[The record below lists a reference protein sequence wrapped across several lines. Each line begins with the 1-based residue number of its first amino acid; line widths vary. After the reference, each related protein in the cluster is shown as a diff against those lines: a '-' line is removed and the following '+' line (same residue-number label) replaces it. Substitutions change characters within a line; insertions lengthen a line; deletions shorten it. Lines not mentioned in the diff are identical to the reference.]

1 MYPLELEERMS
12 WMGGRGETRVSQVII
27 SALEWEDASISRG
40 QWCPRD
46 PVADFQRE
54 EDQEQEL
61 YPRSV
66 PVLPESLTVCS
77 AKVSVAP
84 ILAFQSLEFG
94 VKWDIWS
101 GRGKKRKRGKR
112 MKYDFSDRCS
122 RGLWFIFEVSRRLGG
137 KHREG

>member
-1 MYPLELEERMS
+1 MLRAGSPTKEALRLVGAVLRRMRRMYPLELEERMS

-54 EDQEQEL
+54 EDQEQDL

-66 PVLPESLTVCS
+66 PVLPESLTVS
-77 AKVSVAP
+77 YSFPPTAGYGGLAKGGQHSGP
-84 ILAFQSLEFG
+84 SWNQSRFDL
-94 VKWDIWS
+94 
-101 GRGKKRKRGKR
+101 GKE
-112 MKYDFSDRCS
+112 D
-122 RGLWFIFEVSRRLGG
+122 
-137 KHREG
+137 